1 MKPGSSPAGR
11 ELLVTKADTICAVS
25 SASFVS
31 VSLSAAILSDM
42 FSSNRSIHRSRHS
55 MSARTCNH
63 RRTLRQRL
71 DRDIGLQI
79 KRSEE
84 HTSELQSL
92 MRISYAVVCLK
103 KKNNTN

>member
-42 FSSNRSIHRSRHS
+42 YSSNRFTQGRDIACSQGH
-55 MSARTCNH
+55 ATAAA
-63 RRTLRQRL
+63 LL
-71 DRDIGLQI
+71 DRDWMEIWDSKKSCQHMTSDVRWKEVEL
-79 KRSEE
+79 KNRRTEE
-84 HTSELQSL
+84 QTSELQ
-92 MRISYAVVCLK
+92 
-103 KKNNTN
+103 